1 MDEQQSPV
9 DDLMVIIED
18 EPDTLNETSS
28 LLTWRVLIVDDD
40 KDVHHATTLAL
51 KDITIEDRPIEFLH
65 AYSAAEAEQILKH
78 EADIGVILLDVVMET
93 DHAGLELVETI
104 REKLHLNALRIILR
118 TGQPGYAP
126 EMETIRRY
134 DINDYRTK
142 PELTRIRLF
151 TILTSA
157 IRAYKQICNQHTMRQ
172 GLEKVV
178 KASTELAH
186 YHGMRMFAEGAVK
199 QISAIIQI
207 EPDGLICVQE
217 SPSDSD
223 TGSSSAQIIAAA
235 GRYSQFVQS
244 PLETLDSVN
253 IRNRI
258 LTCLDKRENQL
269 NDGLTLY
276 FATEHGRK
284 LAAYVDVNRPLESV
298 DQHLLEVLCANLS
311 VGFDNVLLY
320 NRLEQQAFTDP
331 LLNIP
336 NLNSLLQYQLPSTQ
350 TDLPQVLSLIDID
363 DFSAF
368 NDSFGHKLGDDLLKA
383 VSSRLVEAF
392 PNCFLSRVGSDVFAI
407 IGSHKDVTDET
418 ISNVFQHNF
427 TVDGQPF
434 KVMASIGLVELCGND
449 ELSDRYK
456 DAQVALKQAK
466 LHHRGSTMTFSLNM
480 GQNARDRMQL
490 LIELKQ
496 ALDDN
501 ALFLMYQPKYN
512 LNTLELTGIEALLRW
527 RNKHGTL
534 VPPDQ
539 FIPLA
544 EQSGMMV
551 NIGAFVIERA
561 CQQFKHLLN
570 TVSDKVTM
578 AINISPTQLDE
589 PDFVE
594 LLESSLT
601 RHAISP
607 QQIEL
612 EITETIA
619 AKNLS
624 ALCGVLNQVRQL
636 GCKIAIDDFGTGFSS
651 LSILHNLPATRLKID
666 RSFVDAMED
675 DCSIAKMIVNLGQTL
690 GLQITA
696 EGIETDFQHNK
707 LKAFNCEEGQGWLF
721 AKAMEM
727 DQLITFLS
735 NNSDQ
740 Q

>member
-1 MDEQQSPV
+1 MDEEQNSN
-9 DDLMVIIED
+9 DDLLVIIED
-18 EPDTLNETSS
+18 EPATLDTTSPK
-28 LLTWRVLIVDDD
+28 LTWRVLIVDDD
-40 KDVHHATTLAL
+40 PDLHHATTLSL
-51 KDITIEDRPIEFLH
+51 KDIIIENRPIEFLH
-65 AYSAAEAEQILKH
+65 AYSAAEAEQVLSH
-78 EADIGVILLDVVMET
+78 ETDIGVILLDVVMET
-93 DHAGLELVETI
+93 DRAGLELVETI
-104 REKLHLNALRIILR
+104 REKLHLSALRIILR

-126 EMETIRRY
+126 EMETIQRY

-157 IRAYKQICNQHTMRQ
+157 IRAYQQICNQHTMRQ

-217 SPSDSD
+217 SLSDCA
-223 TGSSSAQIIAAA
+223 SSSAQIIAAA
-235 GRYSQFVQS
+235 GRYQPYVQS
-244 PLETLDSVN
+244 PIEQLDSHN
-253 IRNRI
+253 IRDRI
-258 LTCLDKRENQL
+258 LTCLEKRENQL
-269 NDGLTLY
+269 EDGLTLY
-276 FATEHGRK
+276 FSTEHGRK

-336 NLNSLLQYQLPSTQ
+336 NLNSLLQYQLSSSQ
-350 TDLPQVLSLIDID
+350 SEHSQVMALIDID
-363 DFSAF
+363 DFSVF
-368 NDSFGHKLGDDLLKA
+368 NDSFGHKLGDDLLIA
-383 VSSRLVEAF
+383 VSERLSHAF

-407 IGSHKDVTDET
+407 IGSQKEVTDLT
-418 ISNVFQHNF
+418 ISNVFQCNF
-427 TVDGQPF
+427 TVDDQPF
-434 KVMASIGLVELCGND
+434 KVMASIGLVELCQGE
-449 ELSDRYK
+449 ELSERYK

-466 LHHRGSTMTFSLNM
+466 MHHRGAAMTFSQNM

-496 ALDDN
+496 ALEEN

-527 RNKHGTL
+527 RNKHGDL

-561 CQQFKHLLN
+561 CQQFNQLLN
-570 TVSDKVTM
+570 SVGTQITL

-589 PDFVE
+589 PEFVH
-594 LLESSLT
+594 LLESSLKQ
-601 RHAISP
+601 HAIAP

-624 ALCGVLNQVRQL
+624 ALCDVLNQVREL

-651 LSILHNLPATRLKID
+651 LSILHKLPATRLKID
-666 RSFVDAMED
+666 RSFVDAMEE

-696 EGIETDFQHNK
+696 EGIETSFQHDK
-707 LKAFNCEEGQGWLF
+707 LKAFHCEEGQGWLF

-727 DQLITFLS
+727 EQLITFVS
-735 NNSDQ
+735 QPDDKQ
-740 Q
+740 